1 FLLVFNGIKN
11 YFIAIGQGISQ
22 TANEIANVFGY
33 AFNEIGKFG
42 TYLFNNIKKDIQEF
56 GNLFGIDIIG
66 GFQKAFEYIGNLA
79 RDIANKIKRY
89 FADAFNFKIDTLNAE
104 KLKEQADA
112 TRQFRIDEAKGYNNL
127 LQAPA
132 KPATTGGRSVDF
144 SKISK
149 DKGQDQQNKEIL
161 ASLQKLR
168 DSRQILFKQITQLNE
183 DLAELNRIQEGITDT
198 AGLAK
203 IQKERDS
210 IIAKKIDLFGQIQ
223 VLDIDYNN
231 KKTGLQY
238 DKNKKEL
245 NIPEIKGKLSL
256 ELVDRNIK
264 ELQTKINLD
273 KQQNIASSPLSAFA
287 ETFNAT
293 NLQEQAQKRLL
304 DLEKQK
310 IPVQLAEIERLK
322 QANIEREKTIR
333 TTNNN
338 INVDELI
345 ATDDVINKNLESI
358 SNLKISIDE
367 FKTKLLE
374 FQNLKNIFKD
384 LGEIGIGAITNA
396 FTELESGSNRGI
408 RAIKRLTQSIL
419 EGIQQLL
426 QKALTNQIAGL
437 FIDLLASATFRT
449 NLKSNGFG
457 AYGSGTT
464 SLDGIGR
471 ATGGLADEPLGNIG
485 GIGHKGEFVFTPD
498 EVAKIGKS
506 NLDYLNGYTGNGGK
520 YQEAGLLKR
529 GSYVIN
535 KASTNSLGLD
545 FLNELKNN
553 TFPTFGKKI
562 ENKIRSLKGYAEG
575 GLVAGANNTQPIGTN
590 SNTNSANNQGLNI
603 KVEVINNN
611 NSRVQVDRARLFK
624 ESVLSVIIDDIDQ
637 VGEVGR
643 YFKGA

>member
-161 ASLQKLR
+161 ASLQKLS
-168 DSRQILFKQITQLNE
+168 DGLVSAKTYYLQALSNLTAETQSKKNNLVKQITQLNE

-256 ELVDRNIK
+256 EL
-264 ELQTKINLD
+264 
-273 KQQNIASSPLSAFA
+273 
-287 ETFNAT
+287 
-293 NLQEQAQKRLL
+293 
-304 DLEKQK
+304 
-310 IPVQLAEIERLK
+310 
-322 QANIEREKTIR
+322 
-333 TTNNN
+333 
-338 INVDELI
+338 
-345 ATDDVINKNLESI
+345 
-358 SNLKISIDE
+358 
-367 FKTKLLE
+367 
-374 FQNLKNIFKD
+374 
-384 LGEIGIGAITNA
+384 
-396 FTELESGSNRGI
+396 
-408 RAIKRLTQSIL
+408 
-419 EGIQQLL
+419 
-426 QKALTNQIAGL
+426 
-437 FIDLLASATFRT
+437 
-449 NLKSNGFG
+449 
-457 AYGSGTT
+457 
-464 SLDGIGR
+464 
-471 ATGGLADEPLGNIG
+471 
-485 GIGHKGEFVFTPD
+485 
-498 EVAKIGKS
+498 
-506 NLDYLNGYTGNGGK
+506 
-520 YQEAGLLKR
+520 
-529 GSYVIN
+529 
-535 KASTNSLGLD
+535 
-545 FLNELKNN
+545 
-553 TFPTFGKKI
+553 
-562 ENKIRSLKGYAEG
+562 
-575 GLVAGANNTQPIGTN
+575 
-590 SNTNSANNQGLNI
+590 
-603 KVEVINNN
+603 
-611 NSRVQVDRARLFK
+611 
-624 ESVLSVIIDDIDQ
+624 
-637 VGEVGR
+637 
-643 YFKGA
+643 